1 MNSSEQESVVPQTP
15 RPTSTTPERVLDV
28 AVDVF
33 PDVWW
38 AIDTG
43 SSSDETPY
51 SLPTLAGDPQ

>member
-1 MNSSEQESVVPQTP
+1 MNAPEQEPIVPQTA
-15 RPTSTTPERVLDV
+15 RPMHTTAEEVLDV
-28 AVDVF
+28 ALDVF

-51 SLPTLAGDPQ
+51 SFGGLA